1 MPGHFGSRLRTAGPP
16 ADLHFSRA
24 MSQPMDV
31 DLGMTESTSSEHK
44 GKGGNLL
51 KATSEFFESKYKAAA
66 IKEAQIHMCL
76 ATDSSLPR
84 EGEEDMLVTKTLMDC
99 MEPDAHANVILA
111 TDFDQPGAFENPE
124 LTEALR
130 RMTISEDGY
139 WQEVD
144 KYTDTS
150 SEADRTWAKVRH
162 SDAMEVVQVE
172 GAGAS
177 GPAAQDADSQRS
189 RSPRGAGDRRL

>member
-1 MPGHFGSRLRTAGPP
+1 MEP
-16 ADLHFSRA
+16 
-24 MSQPMDV
+24 
-31 DLGMTESTSSEHK
+31 ESTTREHK

-51 KATSEFFESKYKAAA
+51 KATSEFFENKYKAAA
-66 IKEAQIHMCL
+66 ANETQIHQCL
-76 ATDSSLPR
+76 AADSGLPR
-84 EGEEDMLVTKTLMDC
+84 EGDEDMLVTRTLLDS

-124 LTEALR
+124 LSEALR
-130 RMTISEDGY
+130 RMTISEDGS

-150 SEADRTWAKVRH
+150 SEADRTWTKVRH

-172 GAGAS
+172 V
-177 GPAAQDADSQRS
+177 DTDSQRS
-189 RSPRGAGDRRL
+189 RSRRAPQIQGRRPRKRGAAKAQTNIESPRFRTASLTLMRIARGSHKE